1 MNDADSTHSV
11 LSSRLIK
18 FIVGEKKAEYTLHS
32 YLVARQSPAL
42 DILINGEMKEA
53 KEGCVNWE
61 GVEEQAF
68 LCFSQYIYI
77 GQYDVLNLFVN
88 NHETGSIDDW
98 RARLLCHAHTYCFAD
113 CYGIHELM
121 NSSFKKLDADLEQA
135 EQNRTVI
142 TVMPALVKL
151 CWPHQSPPALQ
162 DMLLDHV
169 VDQIRNLWKE
179 ESFSVLVEDCPEF
192 STALLKRIV
201 QRQYGLNKRVD
212 W

>member
-1 MNDADSTHSV
+1 MKDDPAESV

-32 YLVARQSPAL
+32 YLVAQQSPAL
-42 DILINGEMKEA
+42 DVLINGEMKEA

-68 LCFSQYIYI
+68 LCFSQYIYT
-77 GQYDVLNLFVN
+77 GQYEAQKLFSN
-88 NHETGSIDDW
+88 NHESGSIDYW

-113 CYGIHELM
+113 CYGIHELLD
-121 NSSFKKLDADLEQA
+121 SSFKKLDADLKHAQ
-135 EQNRTVI
+135 QNRTVI

-151 CWPHQSPPALQ
+151 CWPYQSPPALQ
-162 DMLLDHV
+162 AMLLNHV
-169 VDQIRNLWKE
+169 VDQIKNLWTE
-179 ESFSVLVEDCPEF
+179 ESFSVFLEDCPEF
-192 STALLKRIV
+192 STALLKKIV
-201 QRQYGLNKRVD
+201 QRQYGLAKGEH